1 MERCYVGTSKKVDL
15 KYKNRNDERI
25 KNYYIWS
32 GRRDSNPRLQ
42 PWQGCALP
50 LSYARSKPFLTHSTL
65 SVTTVSQ
72 GEIKWQKILQEIEP
86 LFDISEGTF
95 RQIRLEKTWKRA
107 LERSEKAREAAQIR
121 HEKKRNFK
129 ITSIADAVPKYY

>member
-1 MERCYVGTSKKVDL
+1 M
-15 KYKNRNDERI
+15 
-25 KNYYIWS
+25 
-32 GRRDSNPRLQ
+32 
-42 PWQGCALP
+42 
-50 LSYARSKPFLTHSTL
+50 
-65 SVTTVSQ
+65 SQ

-86 LFDISEGTF
+86 LFYFSEGTF
-95 RQIRLEKTWKRA
+95 RQIRLEKTWERA

>member
-1 MERCYVGTSKKVDL
+1 MSTKVPCLHFFPSDHIADTL
-15 KYKNRNDERI
+15 HLSLEA
-25 KNYYIWS
+25 
-32 GRRDSNPRLQ
+32 
-42 PWQGCALP
+42 QGCYILI
-50 LSYARSKPFLTHSTL
+50 LFHTWNRRCKPFKEKELTKLLHITPK
-65 SVTTVSQ
+65 
-72 GEIKWQKILQEIEP
+72 KWRKILQEIEP

-129 ITSIADAVPKYY
+129 ITSRR

>member
-1 MERCYVGTSKKVDL
+1 MSTKVPCLHFFPSDHIADTL
-15 KYKNRNDERI
+15 HLSLEA
-25 KNYYIWS
+25 
-32 GRRDSNPRLQ
+32 
-42 PWQGCALP
+42 QGCYILI
-50 LSYARSKPFLTHSTL
+50 LFHTWNRRCKPFKENELAKLLHITPK
-65 SVTTVSQ
+65 
-72 GEIKWQKILQEIEP
+72 KWRKILQEIEP

-129 ITSIADAVPKYY
+129 ITSIANAVPKYY

>member
-1 MERCYVGTSKKVDL
+1 MSTKVPCLHFFPSDHIADTL
-15 KYKNRNDERI
+15 HLSLEA
-25 KNYYIWS
+25 
-32 GRRDSNPRLQ
+32 
-42 PWQGCALP
+42 QGCYILI
-50 LSYARSKPFLTHSTL
+50 LFHTWNRRCKPFKESELTKLLHITPK
-65 SVTTVSQ
+65 
-72 GEIKWQKILQEIEP
+72 KWRKILQEIEP

-129 ITSIADAVPKYY
+129 ITSIANAVPKYY